1 MGVNLGRTSRPP
13 LCHPWDLCR
22 CDNFY
27 ARLSNDVRHPK
38 QTRIA
43 RRPNKYYTDNRRRK
57 DATEGSSLRGNTMLT
72 RLYSYF
78 ALRVFTRSLLAKALY

>member
-43 RRPNKYYTDNRRRK
+43 RKYYTSITQNKYYTDNRRRK
-57 DATEGSSLRGNTMLT
+57 DATEGSSLRGITMLT
-72 RLYSYF
+72 LLYSYLL
-78 ALRVFTRSLLAKALY
+78 ACFTRSF